1 MSTFPIR
8 KGHTQTSN
16 SGPPHVVVVGSGSG
30 GLAAVRKLSRERV
43 RVTVIDRRNY
53 HLFQPLLYQVATA
66 ALSPADIASPIR
78 HVLRGCPNV
87 SVILGEASSINVSEC
102 KVNLR
107 DRTEVGYDYL
117 IVASG
122 SVDSYF
128 GHDEW
133 AKAAP
138 GLKNIDN
145 ATDIRRRFIVAFE
158 AAERETDT
166 EIQRKW
172 MTFVIVRAGP
182 TGVELAGALAES
194 RHVLKREFRRIRP
207 ELLKVVLIDGAP
219 RVLPAMSEASSAD
232 ARRQLE
238 RLGVEVMTGTMVT
251 SVDDAGVSCG
261 ARRIDSETVIW
272 AAGVAASPLGRT
284 LGVPVDRLGR
294 VQVNTDLS
302 VPGTPNA
309 FVIGD
314 LAALESDGKAVPG
327 LAPAAMQEGRH
338 AVRNVM
344 HSIRGEPLEPFRYRD
359 KGTLA
364 VIGRGRA
371 VADIGRIHLS
381 GVLAWLAWLT
391 IHLFYIMGFR
401 NRFFVIAQW
410 GWLYIRNVPSAQL
423 ITGDIEPLLERGPGF
438 KHHLRNQRIPEQ
450 QRTTV

>member
-1 MSTFPIR
+1 MSTFP
-8 KGHTQTSN
+8 TQQGYIKASN
-16 SGPPHVVVVGSGSG
+16 RGLPHVVVVGSGSG

-66 ALSPADIASPIR
+66 ALSPADIASAIR

-87 SVILGEASSINVSEC
+87 SVMLGEASSINVSEC
-102 KVNLR
+102 IVNLR
-107 DRTEVGYDYL
+107 DGTEVGYDFL
-117 IVASG
+117 IIATG
-122 SVDSYF
+122 SVHSYF

-138 GLKNIDN
+138 GLKNIED

-158 AAERETDT
+158 AAERETDA
-166 EIQRKW
+166 EIQHKW
-172 MTFVIVRAGP
+172 MTFVVVGGGP

-194 RHVLKREFRRIRP
+194 RRVLEREYRRIRP
-207 ELLKVVLIDGAP
+207 ELLKVVLIEGAP

-238 RLGVEVMTGTMVT
+238 RLGVEVLTGTMVT
-251 SVDDAGVSCG
+251 AVDDAGVSCG
-261 ARRIDSETVIW
+261 VRRIDSETVIW

-284 LGVPVDRLGR
+284 LGVPVDRVGR
-294 VQVNTDLS
+294 VKVNTDLS
-302 VPGTPNA
+302 VPGARNA

-314 LAALESDGKAVPG
+314 LAAFESDGKSVPG

-338 AVRNVM
+338 AARNVM
-344 HSIRGEPLEPFRYRD
+344 RTIRGEPLRPFRYRD

-364 VIGRGRA
+364 IIGRGRA

-381 GVLAWLAWLT
+381 GMIAWLAWLT

-410 GWLYIRNVPSAQL
+410 GWLYIRNVRSAPL
-423 ITGDIEPLLERGPGF
+423 ITGDIETIPRTGRATKDPLESQGYRA
-438 KHHLRNQRIPEQ
+438 
-450 QRTTV
+450 